1 MTSEIARQARAK
13 APKAANPGTLVL
25 NSSVDAD
32 STSGGK
38 KPPRPPIMATMPL
51 AIPACFVKYAGTN
64 LNTTPLPMPHAA
76 LIR

>member
-13 APKAANPGTLVL
+13 APKAANTGTLVL

-38 KPPRPPIMATMPL
+38 KPLRPPIL
-51 AIPACFVKYAGTN
+51 ARAVGNRRGFVKYEAIVI
-64 LNTTPLPMPHAA
+64 LNTTPLPMPHAM
-76 LIR
+76 LTR